1 MTRKFAVRAL
11 TLTLMT
17 AFFTAQAGTVAVV
30 TSFPKELTEAY
41 KKAFEARNP
50 GIKIEVL
57 NKNTT
62 ASIAYIKELP
72 VGQRP
77 DVMWASA
84 PDAFEVLARDKLLLP
99 APEVKNPQAPA
110 KIGNYPLN
118 DPQGMY
124 YGQALAGYGLMWNTR
139 YLTANKIAAPRE
151 WADLIKPEYF
161 GHVAISSP
169 SRSGTTHLTV
179 ETILQG
185 EGWEKGWSQMLQIAG
200 NCAAVTDRSFAV
212 PDGVNSGQYGVGLV
226 IDFFGLAGKYSGF
239 PVEFHYPSVTSVV
252 PANIA
257 LVAGGKNPEEAKKF
271 MAFTLSREGQEILF
285 DPKISR
291 LPILPNATFGAKVP
305 ANYPDAFEIAKRAKV
320 QFNANLSSDRYQ
332 VVVSLFDQM
341 VTFRLKE
348 LQAATKAIHE
358 AERKLKAKP
367 NAQAADLLK
376 QAHSFAYSPLVS
388 ESMIKDVQ
396 FLELFQKNKKDVA
409 VAKQLTGLE
418 DLWSTKA
425 KANFEKARTL
435 AEQAGA
441 LIK

>member
-1 MTRKFAVRAL
+1 MPNRHAIRAL
-11 TLTLMT
+11 TLGLMT
-17 AFFTAQAGTVAVV
+17 AFAAAHAGTVSVV

-41 KKAFEARNP
+41 KKAFESRNP
-50 GIKIEVL
+50 GIKIEIL

-72 VGQRP
+72 AGQRP

-84 PDAFEVLARDKLLLP
+84 PDAFEVLARDKLLQP

-110 KIGNYPLN
+110 KIGNYPIN
-118 DPQGMY
+118 DPENMY

-139 YLTANKIAAPRE
+139 YMNAHKVPAPKE

-161 GHVAISSP
+161 GHVSISSP

-185 EGWEKGWSQMLQIAG
+185 EGWEKGWAQMLQIAG

-212 PDGVNSGQYGVGLV
+212 PDGVNNGQYGVGIV

-239 PVEFHYPSVTSVV
+239 PVEFHYPNVTAVV

-257 LVAGGKNPEEAKKF
+257 LVAGGKNNDEAKKF
-271 MAFTLSREGQEILF
+271 ISFTLSREGQELLF

-291 LPILPNATFGAKVP
+291 LPILPYSQLKAPAGYPVP
-305 ANYPDAFEIAKRAKV
+305 QEVAKRAKV
-320 QFNANLSSDRYQ
+320 QFDAVLSESRYQ
-332 VVVSLFDQM
+332 VVTSLFDQM

-348 LQAATKAIHE
+348 LQAATKAIHD
-358 AERKLKAKP
+358 AEKALKAKP
-367 NAQAADLLK
+367 NAQGSALVK
-376 QAHSFAYSPLVS
+376 QARDAAYAPLVG
-388 ESMIKDVQ
+388 ETNAKNEE
-396 FLELFQKNKKDVA
+396 FLELFRKNRRDVA
-409 VAKQLTGLE
+409 VSKQLTGME
-418 DLWSTKA
+418 QMWS
-425 KANFEKARTL
+425 EKARANYERARQL
-435 AEQAGA
+435 ADEARGLA
-441 LIK
+441 K